1 MGFKEKYINLI
12 KNMGVFAIS
21 NFSVKVITFLVLPLY
36 TYYLT
41 TDEYAVVD
49 LVNSTA
55 QLLLPFLSLCMTDAV
70 LRFGISSEYDKR
82 EVFSSGCTVVLVGT
96 LILPLVLFIFHDRI
110 QLNGVEIY
118 FVIIYIFQVI
128 NSICSAFFKA
138 IDKVKSMA
146 VITMISS
153 IAIVFLNV
161 LFVAV
166 LQRGVKGYLTSVIL
180 GNAIGTVLYILGGK
194 LYQYYRVSLVR
205 KAVLKEMLKYAVPLI
220 PNAVFWW
227 INTSLDKYALTA
239 LTSLSVVGLYSVAN
253 KIPTI
258 ISTVTSIFSQ
268 AWNLSAFQAYD
279 DTEREAFYKKT
290 YEMFQAVMVVCTSG
304 VILFSRIFAHI
315 LFAKDFYHAWVFVPI
330 LTLGVYYNSL
340 NSFLGSLFTASK
352 KTKYI
357 FYTTGMGAGINV
369 VFNILLI
376 KTIGPQGAAIATLVS
391 YLVVWGVRN
400 YKVREVLAIHFDI
413 KKELIFLILLLV
425 QCWCM
430 IMNAGIGMIAST
442 GICGII
448 VISRGNAFYKMVKGR
463 VNGKR

>member
-1 MGFKEKYINLI
+1 MGLKNKYINLI

-21 NFSVKVITFLVLPLY
+21 NFSVKIITFLVLPLY

-70 LRFGISSEYDKR
+70 LRFGISSEYDKK
-82 EVFSSGCTVVLVGT
+82 EVFSSGCTVVICGT
-96 LILPLVLFIFHDRI
+96 LLLPIFLVLFHDKI
-110 QLNGVEIY
+110 QLDGVEVY
-118 FVIIYIFQVI
+118 FVIIYIFQVM
-128 NSICSAFFKA
+128 NSVCSAFYKA
-138 IDKVKSMA
+138 IDKVKAMA

-161 LFVAV
+161 LFVAI

-180 GNAIGTVLYILGGK
+180 GNAIGSILYIFYGK
-194 LYQYYRVSLVR
+194 LYQYYRVKLIR
-205 KAVLKEMLKYAVPLI
+205 KELLREMLQYAVPLI

-227 INTSLDKYALTA
+227 INTSLDKYALTV

-279 DTEREAFYKKT
+279 DVEREIFYKKT
-290 YEMFQAVMVVCTSG
+290 YELFQAVMVICTSG

-315 LFAKDFYHAWVFVPI
+315 LFSKDFYQAWVFVPI

-357 FYTTGMGAGINV
+357 FYTTGMGAAINV
-369 VFNILLI
+369 IFNILLI
-376 KTIGPQGAAIATLVS
+376 EFIGPQGAAVATLTS

-400 YKVREVLAIHFDI
+400 YKVRAVLSIHFDI
-413 KKELIFLILLLV
+413 RTEIMFLLLLLI
-425 QCWCM
+425 QCGCM
-430 IMNAGIGMIAST
+430 IANTTICTVIAG
-442 GICGII
+442 GICII
-448 VISRGNAFYKMVKGR
+448 ILASRGGR
-463 VNGKR
+463 FLKLMRGKNDAKN